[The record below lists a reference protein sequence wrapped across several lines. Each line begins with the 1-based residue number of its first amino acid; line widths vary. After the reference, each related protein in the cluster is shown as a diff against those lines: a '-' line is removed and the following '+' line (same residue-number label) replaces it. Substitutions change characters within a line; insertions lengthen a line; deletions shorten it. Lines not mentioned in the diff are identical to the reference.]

1 MKKWSL
7 RTAAALFAAA
17 LLLTRCFAAGLMG
30 APSAPNVSAHCALLM
45 DAASGR
51 VLYQKN
57 ADEKSRIASTT
68 KIMTGLLA
76 CECLPFEQMVCV
88 PAEACGIEGSSL
100 YLKPGETL
108 PVRTLVYGLLLH
120 SGNDA
125 AAALA
130 LACDGSIERFAQRM
144 NRRAAQLGMQNTHFC
159 NPSGLDEDGHYSTAR
174 DLALLARAAMRNEH
188 FAAAVGTKSIVL
200 GARSLTNHNRLLW
213 SYPGATG
220 VKTGYT
226 RAAGR
231 VLVSSAARGG
241 ISLIAVTIDAPDDWN
256 DHTALLDYGFSA
268 FEHHTFLRGGEEAG
282 QCAVI
287 GGAQEH
293 VALVCGESLR
303 CALLPGECAELR
315 IHAPRYVFA
324 PVLYAQAGY
333 ADVLLNGEC
342 VCKTPLYF
350 KNSVPLIEKKGFFA
364 RLFGG

>member
-1 MKKWSL
+1 M
-7 RTAAALFAAA
+7 
-17 LLLTRCFAAGLMG
+17 
-30 APSAPNVSAHCALLM
+30 PSAPQVSAHCALLM

-57 ADEKSRIASTT
+57 ADEKSRVASTT

-76 CECLPFEQMVCV
+76 CECLPFERMVCV
-88 PAEACGIEGSSL
+88 PVEACGVEGSSM

-174 DLALLARAAMRNEH
+174 DLALLARAAMQNAR
-188 FAAAVGTKSIVL
+188 FAAVAGTKSIVL
-200 GARSLTNHNRLLW
+200 DGRSFTNHNRLLW

-220 VKTGYT
+220 IKTGYT

-231 VLVSSAARGG
+231 ILVSSAERGG

-256 DHTALLDYGFSA
+256 DHAALLDYGFSA
-268 FEHHTFLRGGEEAG
+268 FAHRTFLCAGEEAG

-293 VALVCGESLR
+293 VSLVCGGRLR
-303 CALLPGECAELR
+303 CAVLPGECAEVR
-315 IHAPRYVFA
+315 IHAPRHVFA
-324 PVLYAQAGY
+324 PVLHGQAGH
-333 ADVLLNGEC
+333 AVVLINGEC
-342 VCKTPLYF
+342 VCQTPLYF
-350 KNSVPLIEKKGFFA
+350 KNPVPETEKRGFFA